1 VRSVRTLVVGASA
14 AVAVA
19 LAAAAPAI
27 AAPGDTT
34 TTFTV
39 TGGALA
45 ITVPG
50 SATIGSGGPA
60 GTTISGQL
68 GAISVT
74 DDRAVTPATWSTTVT
89 STDFTTNG
97 GGTGQVVVAG
107 TVLYS
112 SGAVT
117 GTGTGTL
124 NPSGAPTSIDGLTW
138 ETHTGGTGLNT
149 ATWNPTL
156 AIPVPSANVAGTYT
170 GTVNHSVA

>member
-1 VRSVRTLVVGASA
+1 VRTVRTLLVGASA
-14 AVAVA
+14 AVAVT
-19 LAAAAPAI
+19 LAAAPAI

-45 ITVPG
+45 ITVPA
-50 SATIGSGGPA
+50 SATIGSGAA

-89 STDFTTNG
+89 STDFTTDV
-97 GGTGQVVVAG
+97 GGTGQVVVAS

-112 SGAVT
+112 SGTVT

-124 NPSGAPTSIDGLTW
+124 NPSGAPASIVDLTW

-156 AIPVPSANVAGTYT
+156 DIPVPSANVAGTYT